1 MCLKIFGKLL
11 FNKPYD
17 SIILFHFKMHHFS
30 KKGKQIRYNTAHS
43 KPVKDRQIICFRNVS
58 SQFTF
63 TLFMN
68 QFFSIS
74 EGDSQIWFA
83 ENEKAPINK

>member
-1 MCLKIFGKLL
+1 
-11 FNKPYD
+11 
-17 SIILFHFKMHHFS
+17 MHHFS

-43 KPVKDRQIICFRNVS
+43 KPVKDRQIICFRNIS
-58 SQFTF
+58 SWFTF

-68 QFFSIS
+68 HFLFHIK
-74 EGDSQIWFA
+74 IWFA